1 MNQKDLDQL
10 KKDFEKRFGKDSVF
24 NKKDMK
30 QITEKYKKLGE
41 AMKLRTPVKSR
52 FVQTEF
58 SRFKIVMLKD
68 NSIII
73 NELKEDEANRL
84 FDNIENAC

>member
-1 MNQKDLDQL
+1 MQEAI
-10 KKDFEKRFGKDSVF
+10 EK
-24 NKKDMK
+24 
-30 QITEKYKKLGE
+30 
-41 AMKLRTPVKSR
+41 AKLRTPLKTR